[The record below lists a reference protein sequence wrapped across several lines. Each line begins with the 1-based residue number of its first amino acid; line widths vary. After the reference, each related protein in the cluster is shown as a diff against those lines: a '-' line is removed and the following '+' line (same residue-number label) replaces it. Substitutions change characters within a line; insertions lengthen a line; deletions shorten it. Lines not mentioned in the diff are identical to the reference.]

1 VTVEIER
8 RFLVDEPPP
17 DLPPGT
23 AVRQGYLAIDG
34 GTSVRVRE
42 AGNARTIT
50 IKGGTGRERVEVERE
65 IGLDQFA
72 ALWPL
77 TEGRRVEK
85 TRAVLPS
92 GDLRI
97 ELDRFDRALA
107 GLVIAEVEFASPEAA
122 DAFAPPAWFGEEV
135 TGRAESGNPSLA
147 VRGRPDRARGRG

>member
-8 RFLVDEPPP
+8 RFLVDDPPS

-23 AVRQGYLAIDG
+23 GVRQGYVAIDG
-34 GTSVRVRE
+34 ETSVRVRE
-42 AGNARTIT
+42 AGDARTIT

-65 IGLDQFA
+65 MGPDQFA

-92 GDLRI
+92 GDRRI
-97 ELDRFDRALA
+97 EVDRFEGGLA
-107 GLVIAEVEFASPEAA
+107 GLVIAEVEFPSPEAA
-122 DAFAPPAWFGEEV
+122 EAYAPPAWLGEEV
-135 TGRAESGNPSLA
+135 TGRAEWGNPSLA
-147 VRGRPDRARGRG
+147 VQGRPDRAPA